1 MSIYAGVDERELRE
15 RIKQIIARCCAQ
27 DSAAI
32 DDSSWLAIDLYIDSL
47 ILTEI
52 VYETE
57 AAFAI
62 SIHESEMTGIN
73 QVADYYL
80 LVANKLVR
88 H

>member
-1 MSIYAGVDERELRE
+1 MDTDAGVDQRELRE
-15 RIKQIIARCCAQ
+15 RIRQIIARCAAL

-80 LVANKLVR
+80 LVANKLAR
-88 H
+88 R